1 MSKNKNISK
10 LLKIIIIVIFIFSI
24 FLRISNLYDFIK
36 KNRNI
41 KVALCTMGKNE
52 NLYAKEFMEYYM
64 KLGVDHLFIYDN
76 NEPFSEKIEDTM
88 NNKYKEKITFLE
100 THSLNISHQK
110 EAFTDCY
117 KNNFKKYDW
126 FIMVDMDEYLYIV
139 KDTLKDYLSNRIF
152 DKCDFIKIHWA
163 NTQDNNLLHY
173 DKRSLFERFKK
184 PYIKSIFIK
193 TIIRGNIPNLKY
205 KVHSPYYSPIRN
217 VTCTNEGKIINYSNI
232 NFEYINEINTKK
244 SYLIHFRFKSTEEFI
259 TKCKRGYSN
268 WYGNR
273 TNITLKNRLSSYFEE
288 NKITKDKINYIEKE
302 LKLNLS
308 FYRKKI
314 DSDFSNN
321 FNKADLIIN

>member
-1 MSKNKNISK
+1 MHAFWKILIINK
-10 LLKIIIIVIFIFSI
+10 L
-24 FLRISNLYDFIK
+24 IK
-36 KNRNI
+36 
-41 KVALCTMGKNE
+41 GFWE
-52 NLYAKEFMEYYM
+52 
-64 KLGVDHLFIYDN
+64 LF
-76 NEPFSEKIEDTM
+76 KM
-88 NNKYKEKITFLE
+88 N
-100 THSLNISHQK
+100 S
-110 EAFTDCY
+110 
-117 KNNFKKYDW
+117 
-126 FIMVDMDEYLYIV
+126 
-139 KDTLKDYLSNRIF
+139 
-152 DKCDFIKIHWA
+152 
-163 NTQDNNLLHY
+163 
-173 DKRSLFERFKK
+173 
-184 PYIKSIFIK
+184 
-193 TIIRGNIPNLKY
+193 IIRGNIPNLKY

-321 FNKADLIIN
+321 FNKADLIINWNIFKWFKRLLKINFNEIIYFYFK